1 MTLGLPCF
9 YRVVFSALTAEFNID
24 PTVTDHEASE
34 QYFDQGKFGAVVYF
48 VTGGRS
54 RRFREFY
61 QHEIDTSSADQVVAR
76 TSKQQVSLSL
86 SHSDCR
92 STDEHVDSLRTM
104 FRAPCGAACSRQ
116 RN

>member
-1 MTLGLPCF
+1 MHSPRYGPTLQIQYCTSDGQRSKVTLGLPCF

-34 QYFDQGKFGAVVYF
+34 QYFDQGKFESVVVYF

-86 SHSDCR
+86 SHSR
-92 STDEHVDSLRTM
+92 EIE
-104 FRAPCGAACSRQ
+104 
-116 RN
+116 

>member
-1 MTLGLPCF
+1 MDDSTQYQSQTCHDMLRSGLPCF
-9 YRVVFSALTAEFNID
+9 YRVVFSALTAELNID

-86 SHSDCR
+86 SHSR
-92 STDEHVDSLRTM
+92 EIE
-104 FRAPCGAACSRQ
+104 
-116 RN
+116 